1 MRGSSHTG
9 LVSYMYGIVYVR
21 YRICTVSYMY
31 GIVYV
36 RYRIR
41 TVSYTYGIVHVRYRT
56 RTVSYTYGIVQPL
69 PPTELNFQPPM
80 PMLPHDVLQQPSPPT
95 SFNLQPPMLLPRDV
109 PQQLLGHVDDLGV
122 WDCRGNKTPYCYCHG
137 TVRIQYYAGILRD
150 AIQPPLISRILDWAE
165 IAWPSDCSEPKSDV
179 QRYCLVSTKRSFTD
193 FHVDFGGSS
202 VWYHVLKGEKILYL
216 IKPTA
221 ANIQL
226 FIQWTKTS
234 EDNLFFGDHY
244 LNPSGEGSTFLL
256 VQEIESIMDWDFNPR
271 WCEKA
276 ERSLLA
282 AVEIYKMEKANKTGL
297 MYLYPQFE
305 ELNWYAAQHLLQD
318 GQPFT
323 SIMCQNLIRDLKRE
337 LNIGELNTKM
347 LNTPRPERESKRQ
360 RKKTFNADFYY
371 FPAANKSVVEEQQG
385 DERDDDDTDEG
396 MEDETVSTHKE
407 AFMCF
412 ENALKWMERQP
423 EFVGVYILAVKH
435 LRYLEAGKRMTSSKQ
450 LRLFEMSQVASKASV
465 AKVPLGGLTSPN
477 QSNVSSQ
484 KIPLSLCSLPIMSHD
499 LQEKGSSDSSS
510 NKTYHSSSSTLS
522 KDLIHAQET
531 ILQNELKNFCS
542 QIPNQLE
549 EAHALF
555 STERVDSATIL
566 TQMSHQ
572 VSESLNS
579 QTITRQKMESTSS
592 QSKQPHTAREESSSF
607 WQASVL
613 GNVPTLKVVLN
624 RLANVPEPVTYPYST
639 NSVTTKKHHTTAC
652 TITSQES
659 QDDNCQ
665 PWFVQAHTLCSKK
678 ELKMKVKAVSDSS
691 KQTTPSGYDGIN
703 RHSHFVYAVAM
714 TEYSVMVFFVRTLSG
729 QDESAINK
737 MAGPS
742 KRAKILSDK
751 ELNDLLHDNELS
763 DISESECSSDS
774 ETNVEISSGSDND
787 SEEDVIGEDG
797 DCNIHHGTWTK
808 MNSANENLIAELKRV
823 SPNCI
828 ILTRCFAR
836 KLSCSA
842 FFPETLLA
850 FQSATMSSFST
861 SSPLFGCTAKR
872 AQVEDDVLHDQVAT
886 VWGAGWV
893 AGVTRVGVGSG
904 RKGLEGCKEVG
915 IEVREQEWWGLGLG
929 EELSW
934 KGPRLKGKNQIP
946 PVLVGWLWQ
955 VERLALA
962 NDCTSDLGIRAGV
975 MVTFRTATCPE
986 DFWFHLDHPSSLFDP
1001 WRPAHSLPPTRTC
1014 RWDSPAT
1021 PSSAGT
1027 SGEIVSP
1034 PGTRPSHGLLL
1045 DPQAWQE
1052 ILEGAVFFL
1061 RSALET
1067 HSIPRLPDRLH
1078 RLSNLRSPPWSSPP
1092 HHTRCGMDLP
1102 LGFVR
1107 RPRTTSTR
1115 LGVLRSEIP
1124 QAHHRTP
1131 DLTHPSMSME
1141 SHKLLTHVKHVIR
1154 SSESEENLARRF
1166 FPTNTPWREVS
1177 QLTQVFEAL
1186 VIIAACNGLY
1196 RRMTARLPLVRASVG
1211 TVRFPPNVLAGAIA
1225 ILCGLQAV
1233 GPEKGLQFFLAIRAG
1248 TDQQAEA
1255 RDCIPGCLGGSVSGT
1270 RASGSWMVP
1279 VDFSLT
1285 ICAHL
1290 TGNWG
1295 GHAGRHVG
1303 PRKGQYI
1310 TRRHHKSTIHKRQNP
1325 AGHYYELVA
1334 LPQVTHRKSV
1344 HRHIRDTCQ
1353 SQTQGSSCTLT
1364 SLHHCFTGLYLFY
1377 ATLCNIISCVSSPIT
1392 KDSGRMYYFPDKKA
1406 DFVQHQSGGTS
1417 PSTRDAIQGMLS
1429 ISCSGSS
1436 STSKMPIKTRSK
1448 KRHYEMVDDAQ
1459 ELMDEVHR
1467 DDDFVYPSLD
1477 VSDGEEPLNK
1487 RSKKRNIDEAW
1498 NPSARI
1504 GRLVPRTDR
1513 PTRYIK
1519 KNQAIEK
1526 GLEAAAAKRANLPIR
1541 TQILGFVGV
1550 TGIVT
1555 FLTRKRTNV
1564 FLHQRF
1570 VSIKEMTP
1578 PKRPYNKKK
1587 TSDTPVPSTS
1597 GTLPKKELPKDDSLD
1612 LAAIFLHFWIHK
1624 ISIGV
1629 QLSLFFYVLKSN
1641 TKLTYVIHGQLTLS
1655 WSTGERHA
1663 NLEIPFFTTGVIVKI
1678 DSWNSVKLPRQLFLV
1693 AMDQEHQIV
1702 EWLNG
1707 FQNEESD
1714 ECYNSEES
1722 DVDELNNS
1730 DHDSERIGK
1739 GELEEVNP
1747 HLRGGESGK
1756 PFRKNRPP
1764 VHPTEIRT
1772 SISPSSAVE
1781 LNTTSALANYVTEA
1795 VKTNISKHV
1804 SREGG
1809 TRAEMNEP
1817 EKETSSAQVVVMTGR
1832 SFNHKRY
1839 VGSNLVLV
1847 RGGESKGEGAVTCA
1861 PVCRDQQ
1868 MWAIQKPTSVDPA
1881 TAFTSTSVKDY
1892 FRHEY
1897 FAIID
1902 TAVRSLRS
1910 KFDQE
1915 GLDHMRKL

>member
-1 MRGSSHTG
+1 MEPRFESHSPFIGSP
-9 LVSYMYGIVYVR
+9 VY
-21 YRICTVSYMY
+21 Y
-31 GIVYV
+31 
-36 RYRIR
+36 
-41 TVSYTYGIVHVRYRT
+41 
-56 RTVSYTYGIVQPL
+56 
-69 PPTELNFQPPM
+69 
-80 PMLPHDVLQQPSPPT
+80 
-95 SFNLQPPMLLPRDV
+95 
-109 PQQLLGHVDDLGV
+109 
-122 WDCRGNKTPYCYCHG
+122 
-137 TVRIQYYAGILRD
+137 
-150 AIQPPLISRILDWAE
+150 
-165 IAWPSDCSEPKSDV
+165 KSDV
-179 QRYCLVSTKRSFTD
+179 LAHSST
-193 FHVDFGGSS
+193 
-202 VWYHVLKGEKILYL
+202 E
-216 IKPTA
+216 
-221 ANIQL
+221 
-226 FIQWTKTS
+226 
-234 EDNLFFGDHY
+234 
-244 LNPSGEGSTFLL
+244 
-256 VQEIESIMDWDFNPR
+256 
-271 WCEKA
+271 
-276 ERSLLA
+276 
-282 AVEIYKMEKANKTGL
+282 
-297 MYLYPQFE
+297 
-305 ELNWYAAQHLLQD
+305 D

-691 KQTTPSGYDGIN
+691 KQTTPSN
-703 RHSHFVYAVAM
+703 
-714 TEYSVMVFFVRTLSG
+714 
-729 QDESAINK
+729 
-737 MAGPS
+737 
-742 KRAKILSDK
+742 
-751 ELNDLLHDNELS
+751 
-763 DISESECSSDS
+763 
-774 ETNVEISSGSDND
+774 
-787 SEEDVIGEDG
+787 
-797 DCNIHHGTWTK
+797 K

-1034 PGTRPSHGLLL
+1034 PGTRPSHGLML

-1526 GLEAAAAKRANLPIR
+1526 GLEAAAAKRANLP
-1541 TQILGFVGV
+1541 
-1550 TGIVT
+1550 
-1555 FLTRKRTNV
+1555 
-1564 FLHQRF
+1564 
-1570 VSIKEMTP
+1570 P

-1597 GTLPKKELPKDDSLD
+1597 GTLPKKELPKGKKPKKGMATPKQRLGK
-1612 LAAIFLHFWIHK
+1612 LLK
-1624 ISIGV
+1624 I
-1629 QLSLFFYVLKSN
+1629 K
-1641 TKLTYVIHGQLTLS
+1641 K
-1655 WSTGERHA
+1655 
-1663 NLEIPFFTTGVIVKI
+1663 
-1678 DSWNSVKLPRQLFLV
+1678 
-1693 AMDQEHQIV
+1693 M
-1702 EWLNG
+1702 
-1707 FQNEESD
+1707 
-1714 ECYNSEES
+1714 
-1722 DVDELNNS
+1722 
-1730 DHDSERIGK
+1730 
-1739 GELEEVNP
+1739 
-1747 HLRGGESGK
+1747 
-1756 PFRKNRPP
+1756 
-1764 VHPTEIRT
+1764 
-1772 SISPSSAVE
+1772 
-1781 LNTTSALANYVTEA
+1781 
-1795 VKTNISKHV
+1795 
-1804 SREGG
+1804 
-1809 TRAEMNEP
+1809 
-1817 EKETSSAQVVVMTGR
+1817 
-1832 SFNHKRY
+1832 
-1839 VGSNLVLV
+1839 
-1847 RGGESKGEGAVTCA
+1847 
-1861 PVCRDQQ
+1861 
-1868 MWAIQKPTSVDPA
+1868 
-1881 TAFTSTSVKDY
+1881 
-1892 FRHEY
+1892 
-1897 FAIID
+1897 
-1902 TAVRSLRS
+1902 
-1910 KFDQE
+1910 KF
-1915 GLDHMRKL
+1915 